1 MSINEIIEKV
11 AEMNNTTA
19 EEVYAE
25 MQMTINAGFYNP
37 DSQVQKQWGKVS
49 YRGDGPT
56 PEDVIRY
63 AVGQLSS
70 EEETESCETRY
81 VC

>member
-25 MQMTINAGFYNP
+25 MQMAINAGFHNP
-37 DSQVQKQWGKVS
+37 DPQVQKGWEKVS

-63 AVGQLSS
+63 AVRRLLSG
-70 EEETESCETRY
+70 EVHGSCET
-81 VC
+81 VCTC